1 MPAPLVPHYHVGI
14 VVKDLAAAQA
24 ELSEQLGVTWGPVL
38 RLDEVEYRDAA
49 GNDIALPTAICY
61 SVEAPHLELIQELPG
76 SVWVCNEHSNL
87 HHLGF
92 WSDDLAGD
100 SERLAASGC
109 PLELAGRAGT
119 EAPVTFTYQRGRL
132 GVRVEVV
139 DASMRAALAGLFRPA
154 GG

>member
-1 MPAPLVPHYHVGI
+1 M
-14 VVKDLAAAQA
+14 
-24 ELSEQLGVTWGPVL
+24 
-38 RLDEVEYRDAA
+38 
-49 GNDIALPTAICY
+49 
-61 SVEAPHLELIQELPG
+61 
-76 SVWVCNEHSNL
+76 WVCNEHSNL

-100 SERLAASGC
+100 SERLTVPGC

-132 GVRVEVV
+132 GACRGG
-139 DASMRAALAGLFRPA
+139 RCGHAALAGLFRPA